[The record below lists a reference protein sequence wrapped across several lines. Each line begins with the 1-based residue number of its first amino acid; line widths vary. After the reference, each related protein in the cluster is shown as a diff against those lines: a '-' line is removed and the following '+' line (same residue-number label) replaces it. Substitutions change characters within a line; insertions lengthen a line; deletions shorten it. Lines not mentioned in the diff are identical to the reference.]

1 MEAYIQ
7 ISWLNDFIF
16 CPRSIYFHQL
26 YGGMSTK
33 TYHSSVQTKGL
44 NAHKSVD
51 EQSYSTSAHVLQ
63 GTEVYTEQ
71 YKLAGKIDV
80 FDIKKKQLT
89 ERKKR
94 IKTIY
99 DGYVFQVYAHYFA
112 LQEMGYEVET
122 IRFYSKDDNKVYPIK
137 TPDKDK
143 QMFRK
148 FEATVDALNN
158 YKLQSNFIQNPEKC
172 ANCIYINLC
181 DCASC

>member
-7 ISWLNDFIF
+7 ISWLNDYIF

-26 YGGMSTK
+26 YGRMSTK

-44 NAHKSVD
+44 NAHKAID
-51 EQSYSTSAHVLQ
+51 EQTYSTASHILQ
-63 GTEVYTEQ
+63 GIEVYSER

-80 FDIKKKQLT
+80 FDTKKGQLT
-89 ERKKR
+89 ERKKK

-112 LQEMGYEVET
+112 LQEMGYKVKT
-122 IRFYSKDDNKVYPIK
+122 MRFYSKDNNKVFPIK
-137 TPDKDK
+137 TPYKDEHMLK
-143 QMFRK
+143 K
-148 FEATVDALNN
+148 FEATVEALNN
-158 YKLQSNFIQNPEKC
+158 YHLQTEFTQNPMKC
-172 ANCIYINLC
+172 ANCIYVNLC